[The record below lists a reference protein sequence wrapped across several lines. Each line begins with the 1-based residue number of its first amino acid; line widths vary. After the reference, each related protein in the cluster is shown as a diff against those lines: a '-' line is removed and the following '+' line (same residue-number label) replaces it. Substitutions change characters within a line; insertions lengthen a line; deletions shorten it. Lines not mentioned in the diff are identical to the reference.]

1 MKWNALNVD
10 LKIHIVSY
18 KQRTEAR
25 FEIGISRSGMDCTR
39 GLGPIVSALVQKIEV
54 SV

>member
-1 MKWNALNVD
+1 MVLNVD
-10 LKIHIVSY
+10 LKVHIASY
-18 KQRTEAR
+18 KQRTEAN